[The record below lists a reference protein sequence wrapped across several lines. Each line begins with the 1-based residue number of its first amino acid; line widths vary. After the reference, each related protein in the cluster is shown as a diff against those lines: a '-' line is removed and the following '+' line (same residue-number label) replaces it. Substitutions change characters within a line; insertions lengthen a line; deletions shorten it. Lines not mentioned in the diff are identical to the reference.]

1 MCKKA
6 TGASYPAIKNSDILD
21 YKIPDAPIKEMEE
34 FARFAEQADKSGFTP
49 VLLAASLQ
57 DCDAFLISIP
67 VNIARYFNKATIASP
82 NIP

>member
-1 MCKKA
+1 MKLTQAQMKRLPLLLPPLA
-6 TGASYPAIKNSDILD
+6 LQQ
-21 YKIPDAPIKEMEE
+21 E